1 MPGHDLIVPTEAL
14 SRQADAVLRAMREAR
29 REGDPGVVLV
39 HASADGPET
48 AVALPD
54 DVLGLLLRVLSHL
67 AAGDAVSV
75 VPVDAELTT
84 QQAADILNVSRPW
97 LVKLLDD
104 GGLPGRGA
112 GRVSQRDLLAYRDE
126 RRAEQRAVLDE
137 LTREAQDMGLY
148 G

>member
-14 SRQADAVLRAMREAR
+14 SRQADAVLRALRDAR
-29 REGDPGVVLV
+29 REGSQGVVLA
-39 HASADGPET
+39 HASGDGLET
-48 AVALPD
+48 AVTLSD
-54 DVLGLLLRVLSHL
+54 DLLGLLLRVLSHL
-67 AAGDAVSV
+67 AAGDAVGV

-104 GGLPGRGA
+104 GVLPGRGA
-112 GRVSQRDLLAYRDE
+112 GRVSLPDVLAYRDE